1 MAAATHRQVVLAAR
15 PDGIPQADHFA
26 VVAAPTRAP
35 EAGEVL
41 VRAEYWS
48 VDPAMRGWVAA
59 AANYAEPVPIGGVMR
74 AHAVGRVVESRSAAY
89 APGDLVLG
97 MLGWTEMA
105 TVSAAAIDR
114 RLPDDALPSSL
125 ALGVLGLTGATAWFG
140 ITEIARP
147 RVGDTV
153 VVSTAAGAVGSV
165 AGQLAHLAGCR
176 TVGIAGSAEKVR
188 LCLDE
193 FGYDAAVDYRSPTFG
208 ADLAAAC
215 PAGVDVYYDNTGG
228 AISDAVLR
236 LINRRARIVVCG
248 TASVPSWDP
257 WPSGPM
263 LTRHLLTKSARM
275 EGFLYFDFEHR
286 LDEALAHLT
295 PLVRDGRL
303 RHREDVLEGVDAA
316 PDAIAGL
323 YRGENLGKRV
333 IRLRQNED
341 GA

>member
-41 VRAEYWS
+41 VRAEYW
-48 VDPAMRGWVAA
+48 VDPAMRAGSPRRPI
-59 AANYAEPVPIGGVMR
+59 AEPVPIGVMR
-74 AHAVGRVVESRSAAY
+74 ARGGAGGRVALSRLRPRRPRA
-89 APGDLVLG
+89 GDARL
-97 MLGWTEMA
+97 
-105 TVSAAAIDR
+105 DR
-114 RLPDDALPSSL
+114 DGHRERRHRPAGSRRRP
-125 ALGVLGLTGATAWFG
+125 AVVARARVLGLTGATAWFG

-316 PDAIAGL
+316 PDAIAASTAA
-323 YRGENLGKRV
+323 RTS
-333 IRLRQNED
+333 
-341 GA
+341 ASA